1 MERISSQRLAQVED
15 GLRTLSTSRFERQVV
30 RKVPLAKPVRE
41 LLAWIGGPIDLK
53 ALVYNFALLL
63 SALRAASRT
72 GIRFF
77 QKQSRDLKPSYAAD
91 FFYSET
97 PREFR

>member
-1 MERISSQRLAQVED
+1 VQSL
-15 GLRTLSTSRFERQVV
+15 
-30 RKVPLAKPVRE
+30 RKVPLLVGE
-41 LLAWIGGPIDLK
+41 LLDWIGGPIDRE

-63 SALRAASRT
+63 IALRVFSTGSRL
-72 GIRFF
+72 F

-91 FFYSET
+91 FFDSET